1 MNSLTTQF
9 SLLFHHYKVSYCRY
23 QTPLLATLVSGVLA
37 AVMALLFDLSQLVD
51 MMSIGTLLAYTM
63 VGVCVLLLRYR
74 DTSMGASGP
83 GYSPLSQQ
91 DLNDSEEELFPCNN
105 TSSSVSCSRR
115 EYLRQCLNL
124 DQVISPTPLS
134 YLVTSHM
141 VTLFTLLSIILTL
154 STHNTSLIIII
165 SIIMII
171 SLIIINRQPQDP
183 NHPAF
188 SVPLVPWLPATS
200 VLINIVLMTKLSW
213 QTWVR

>member
-1 MNSLTTQF
+1 
-9 SLLFHHYKVSYCRY
+9 
-23 QTPLLATLVSGVLA
+23 
-37 AVMALLFDLSQLVD
+37 
-51 MMSIGTLLAYTM
+51 MSIGTLLAYTM

-74 DTSMGASGP
+74 DTSSMGAAGP

-165 SIIMII
+165 SIIKLMIMMM
-171 SLIIINRQPQDP
+171 
-183 NHPAF
+183 
-188 SVPLVPWLPATS
+188 
-200 VLINIVLMTKLSW
+200 LM
-213 QTWVR
+213 